1 MAQVTRALVVEA
13 LHAPPAIDFLTA
25 RLTPWRGI
33 GTPRGHASS
42 PVGQRGAFLCM
53 HQEDTM
59 TAHTSYSYSPC
70 SATPIVHPAPVSSG
84 NDRSPL
90 RIAAA
95 ASAWRERLWSEP
107 SRLRGSA

>member
-1 MAQVTRALVVEA
+1 MPR
-13 LHAPPAIDFLTA
+13 PAVDFLTA

-59 TAHTSYSYSPC
+59 TATLLLLFSVLCATYRSL
-70 SATPIVHPAPVSSG
+70 SASIIG
-84 NDRSPL
+84 Q
-90 RIAAA
+90 
-95 ASAWRERLWSEP
+95 
-107 SRLRGSA
+107 